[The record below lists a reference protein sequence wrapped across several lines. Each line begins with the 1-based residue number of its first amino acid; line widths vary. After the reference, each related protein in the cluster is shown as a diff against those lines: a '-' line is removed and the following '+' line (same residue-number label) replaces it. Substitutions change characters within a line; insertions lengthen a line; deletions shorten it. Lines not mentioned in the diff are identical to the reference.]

1 MKRNWNIFKAQ
12 KSDDKVIGSKQ
23 FKKNTMIGLAAILVI
38 VLIVNILS
46 SFLFLSADRLIRIL
60 SAIFPSSCR
69 GRRERG
75 SEVVFITKHND
86 SF

>member
-46 SFLFLSADRLIRIL
+46 TFLGNIFLL
-60 SAIFPSSCR
+60 
-69 GRRERG
+69 
-75 SEVVFITKHND
+75 V
-86 SF
+86 